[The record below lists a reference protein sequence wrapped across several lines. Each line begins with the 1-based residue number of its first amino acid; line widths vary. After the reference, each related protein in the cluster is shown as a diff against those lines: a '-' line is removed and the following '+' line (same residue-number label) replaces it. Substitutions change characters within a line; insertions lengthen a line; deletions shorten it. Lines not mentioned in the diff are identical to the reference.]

1 MSLIIKEILLILA
14 AYLVGSFSFA
24 RLFTRFY
31 SKVNIYKAGNFTAD
45 AGNVYRNVSKAIGIL
60 CWFID
65 FLRVYLILFLTQ
77 YFFLKNNPVLLML
90 VGLAAVFGHYFPV
103 VHRFWGGH
111 SILPY
116 IALLAYFAPVPTL
129 LVATISGIII
139 IAYKQIRF
147 SKYLMVI
154 MVPVVSYFYNPL
166 KNVKVEVKY
175 LLLASVVMGVVNF
188 LISKRHS
195 SEIIDD

>member
-14 AYLVGSFSFA
+14 AYLIGSFSFA

-45 AGNVYRNVSKAIGIL
+45 AGNVYRNVSKAIGIF
-60 CWFID
+60 CWLVD
-65 FLRVYLILFLTQ
+65 FLRVYLILFVTQ
-77 YFFLKNNPVLLML
+77 YFFLRDNPILLML
-90 VGLAAVFGHYFPV
+90 VGLAAVVAHYFPV
-103 VHRFWGGH
+103 IHRFLGGH
-111 SILPY
+111 SIIPY
-116 IALLAYFAPVPTL
+116 IALLAYFVPVPTL
-129 LVATISGIII
+129 IVAAVSGIII
-139 IAYKQIRF
+139 LAYKQVRF

-166 KNVKVEVKY
+166 KNVKVQVMY

-188 LISKRHS
+188 LISRRHG
-195 SEIIDD
+195 SEI